1 MTCRQPNPSP
11 RFPSPPMRIL
21 APLLLLSSLPLL
33 PASLAAQGVV
43 AIKAG
48 RVVTM
53 AGADLTDVTVLVENG
68 RITKLGADV
77 EVPWN
82 AQVIDATTKVVMPT
96 YVLAHSS
103 GGMRGS
109 NENLANVPYLT
120 VQDAVDPSSR
130 FFDEALRNGIAAIH
144 VIPGNRTLI
153 GGQGMVC
160 KPYGQTVEDL
170 AIRARG
176 GLKISLHADRG
187 GAVAQVR
194 KLRRAFDDVREAVA
208 DLERQRKEFE
218 AEKAA
223 SGDTKK
229 EFEGKLDLTKQ
240 PTADLLARKNT
251 AFFYVP
257 DAAMVPE
264 ALRIAKDYG
273 FDAVYV
279 LGERVHRAV
288 ARLSGLDHP
297 VVLTGDLEFW
307 EKDEVTGKQ
316 TKICPAA
323 ELYRRGV
330 PFALDVST
338 GQSGAERY
346 PWWQMAT
353 LMRNGVD
360 RATALQ
366 SLTTIPAK
374 ILGLDAELG
383 SLEVGKRASL
393 QILTGDPLAAT
404 TWVDAV
410 LVDGELVYER
420 SKDPRLQHL
429 FGVSQETDK

>member
-1 MTCRQPNPSP
+1 MTARPTPSP
-11 RFPSPPMRIL
+11 LRFPPSPMRIL
-21 APLLLLSSLPLL
+21 PTLVLLSSLPLA
-33 PASLAAQGVV
+33 PVTAQAAV
-43 AIKAG
+43 AVKAG
-48 RVVTM
+48 RVITL
-53 AGADLTDVTVLVENG
+53 AGPDLTNVTLLLENG
-68 RITKLGADV
+68 RITKIGADV

-82 AQVIDATTKVVMPT
+82 AQVVDATDKVVMPT
-96 YVLAHSS
+96 YLLAHSS
-103 GGMRGS
+103 GGMRGA

-130 FFDEALRNGIAAIH
+130 FFDEVLRNGIGAIH

-176 GLKISLHADRG
+176 GLKVSLQAERG

-194 KLRRAFDDVREAVA
+194 KLRRAFDDVRDAVA
-208 DLERQRKEFE
+208 DLARRKAEFD

-223 SGDTKK
+223 SGDSKK
-229 EFEGKLDLTKQ
+229 EFEDKLDLTKQ
-240 PTADLLARKNT
+240 PTADLLAKKNT

-264 ALRIAKDYG
+264 ALRISKDYG

-279 LGERVHRAV
+279 LGERVHRAL
-288 ARLSGLDHP
+288 AGLVNLAHP
-297 VVLTGDLEFW
+297 VVLTGDVEFW

-316 TKICPAA
+316 VKICPAA

-338 GQSGAERY
+338 GQDGPNRY

-366 SLTTIPAK
+366 AFTTVPAQ
-374 ILGLDAELG
+374 ILGLDGELG
-383 SLEVGKRASL
+383 TLAAGKRASL
-393 QILTGDPLAAT
+393 QILTGDPLSAT
-404 TWVDAV
+404 TWVDSVILDGV
-410 LVDGELVYER
+410 LTYQR

-429 FGVSQETDK
+429 FGTSQETDK

>member
-1 MTCRQPNPSP
+1 MTPRSTSSSL
-11 RFPSPPMRIL
+11 RFPPPPMRLL
-21 APLLLLSSLPLL
+21 ATLFLLSSL
-33 PASLAAQGVV
+33 AAQNTV
-43 AIKAG
+43 AVKAG
-48 RVVTM
+48 RVITM
-53 AGADLTDVTVLVENG
+53 AGPDLTNVTVLLENG
-68 RITKLGADV
+68 RITKIGADV

-82 AQVIDATTKVVMPT
+82 AQVIDATDKVVMPT

-103 GGMRGS
+103 GGMRGA
-109 NENLANVPYLT
+109 NENLANVPYLS

-130 FFDEALRNGIAAIH
+130 FFDEVLRNGIGAIH

-176 GLKISLHADRG
+176 GLKVSLYAERG

-194 KLRRAFDDVREAVA
+194 KLRRALDDVRDAVA
-208 DLERQRKEFE
+208 DLARRKQEFE

-229 EFEGKLDLTKQ
+229 EFEDKLDLTKQ
-240 PTADLLARKNT
+240 PTADLLAKKNT
-251 AFFYVP
+251 AYFYVP

-264 ALRIAKDYG
+264 ALRIAQDYG
-273 FDAVYV
+273 FDTVYV
-279 LGERVHRAV
+279 LGERVHRAI
-288 ARLSGLDHP
+288 ARLSGLAHP

-316 TKICPAA
+316 VKICPAA
-323 ELYRRGV
+323 ELFQRGV

-338 GQSGAERY
+338 GQNGADRY

-360 RATALQ
+360 RTTALH
-366 SLTTIPAK
+366 SLTTVPAK
-374 ILGLDAELG
+374 VLGLETELG
-383 SLEVGKRASL
+383 SVAVGMRASL
-393 QILTGDPLAAT
+393 QILTGDPLSAT

-410 LVDGELVYER
+410 ILDGELSYER
-420 SKDPRLQHL
+420 SKDQRLQHL
-429 FGVSQETDK
+429 FGTSQETDK